1 MIGKVRVMSTS
12 NDTTHIRK
20 LIEHLNARGDRIGI
34 EGVVGDLIDRAH
46 GELLELEKDREILVV
61 AGTQGHWAVPFT
73 EGTLK
78 ELREAVGSGKSAAY
92 VAQLCK
98 LRKGSEL
105 CDEQYHNC
113 SFYSHVVVCK

>member
-1 MIGKVRVMSTS
+1 MLVKLLKDITENGQLKVAKHRGKF
-12 NDTTHIRK
+12 
-20 LIEHLNARGDRIGI
+20 
-34 EGVVGDLIDRAH
+34 
-46 GELLELEKDREILVV
+46 
-61 AGTQGHWAVPFT
+61 VPFT